1 MVPAS
6 LQSADLRGTRICP
19 GRTDLRRFAR
29 AFFLLAFCY
38 TLYRLL
44 RTPRWQLMMLNG
56 VLLGLLSLTRP
67 NGFALLALLL
77 ASVGLFGVMSYNV
90 ARRTREIGIRMA
102 LGARRSMVLRR
113 ILQETV
119 TVSVAG
125 ILIGLAGALA
135 TTRLVAA
142 FLFELSP
149 RDPSTLLATAVVL
162 MATTMAA
169 GWLPARRAAAVDPMR
184 ALRNE

>member
-1 MVPAS
+1 VPNLNIVDFLVRVVVSGNESRVNRSFYRLEQQVDAS
-6 LQSADLRGTRICP
+6 LGQERV
-19 GRTDLRRFAR
+19 
-29 AFFLLAFCY
+29 LAA
-38 TLYRLL
+38 
-44 RTPRWQLMMLNG
+44 
-56 VLLGLLSLTRP
+56 LSS
-67 NGFALLALLL
+67 GFALLALLL
-77 ASVGLFGVMSYNV
+77 ASVGLFGMMSYNV

>member
-1 MVPAS
+1 
-6 LQSADLRGTRICP
+6 
-19 GRTDLRRFAR
+19 
-29 AFFLLAFCY
+29 
-38 TLYRLL
+38 
-44 RTPRWQLMMLNG
+44 
-56 VLLGLLSLTRP
+56 
-67 NGFALLALLL
+67 
-77 ASVGLFGVMSYNV
+77 MSYNV

>member
-1 MVPAS
+1 
-6 LQSADLRGTRICP
+6 
-19 GRTDLRRFAR
+19 
-29 AFFLLAFCY
+29 
-38 TLYRLL
+38 
-44 RTPRWQLMMLNG
+44 
-56 VLLGLLSLTRP
+56 
-67 NGFALLALLL
+67 
-77 ASVGLFGVMSYNV
+77 
-90 ARRTREIGIRMA
+90 
-102 LGARRSMVLRR
+102 MVLRR

-135 TTRLVAA
+135 TTRLGAA

>member
-1 MVPAS
+1 
-6 LQSADLRGTRICP
+6 
-19 GRTDLRRFAR
+19 
-29 AFFLLAFCY
+29 
-38 TLYRLL
+38 
-44 RTPRWQLMMLNG
+44 
-56 VLLGLLSLTRP
+56 
-67 NGFALLALLL
+67 
-77 ASVGLFGVMSYNV
+77 
-90 ARRTREIGIRMA
+90 
-102 LGARRSMVLRR
+102 MVLRR